1 VLEEADRGRAVL
13 RKLVQ
18 VDRLEQAVAGR
29 AVAAGPGPLLD
40 VAADAE
46 RTGPGPGEDDSADR
60 LVRPGSLEGLD
71 QLLDRPASEGV
82 EPIFPV
88 DGDDRRGSVELL
100 PDVLVRRLLHD

>member
-1 VLEEADRGRAVL
+1 MSLVGDVVGGEVGLALLGEGGRAFPGLVGDGEDVQARLRHLGRPGVGVGVERVLEEADRGRAVL

-46 RTGPGPGEDDSADR
+46 RTGPGPG
-60 LVRPGSLEGLD
+60 
-71 QLLDRPASEGV
+71 
-82 EPIFPV
+82 
-88 DGDDRRGSVELL
+88 
-100 PDVLVRRLLHD
+100 